1 MRFGVLSDIHGNL
14 PALEAAL
21 SALRRQGVDAYIHL
35 GDLVGYGPFPNECI
49 EVVAGLESAGVAGNH
64 ELILLG
70 RLSPENC
77 WKLAQESLAWT
88 SSVLTAHSRAYIE
101 SLPRRATPAET
112 VIATHASLEDPEE
125 YILTTE
131 QAAGQLERLQHE
143 APTANLLLVGHTHRP
158 CAYAFGKGAA
168 RLGTDPLSLNN
179 EIWLLNPGSVGQS
192 RGRRVC
198 ATCMVLDLKRREAT
212 LISLPYD
219 VDRVRREL
227 RRQGLNTNSYH
238 LRSTRLGLL
247 REVAQAVVRKVS
259 SSGRGDPPG

>member
-1 MRFGVLSDIHGNL
+1 MRFGVLSDVHGNL
-14 PALEAAL
+14 PALEATL
-21 SALRRQGVDAYIHL
+21 SALRRQDVDTYIHL

-49 EVVAGLESAGVAGNH
+49 EVVAGLEPVGVAGNH
-64 ELILLG
+64 ELIVLG

-88 SSVLTAHSRAYIE
+88 ATVLTAHSRAYIE

-112 VIATHASLEDPEE
+112 VIATHASLKDPEE
-125 YILTTE
+125 YVITAE
-131 QAAGQLERLQHE
+131 QAAAQLELLRHE
-143 APTANLLLVGHTHRP
+143 APTANLLLVGHTHRAR
-158 CAYAFGKGAA
+158 AYAFAKGES
-168 RLGTDPLSLNN
+168 RLGRHPLSLDD

-198 ATCMVLDLKRREAT
+198 ATCMVLDLKRREVT

-227 RRQGLNTNSYH
+227 RRHGLNTKSYH
-238 LRSTRLGLL
+238 LRASRIGSL
-247 REVAQAVVRKVS
+247 REAAQAVVRKVG
-259 SSGRGDPPG
+259 SSGRPD